1 MAKMRRP
8 RTLLLL
14 LLFFCWVEA
23 RALGWIVF
31 PKTSGSFHLYAALD
45 QLWVHY
51 ASCVLTAALAATAT
65 GYLWRPKAGWFEAT
79 MLALS
84 VFSVSG
90 LAGMWY
96 TLQHLDAARDAYA
109 AGRVARGFPV
119 EPERL
124 AKIFS
129 AEALWFGALAMT
141 AFYVLLAWMTVRR
154 RAYVHPDE
162 PDSPS
167 DAPIA

>member
-1 MAKMRRP
+1 MRRP

-31 PKTSGSFHLYAALD
+31 PKTSGSYLLYAALD
-45 QLWVHY
+45 QMWVHY
-51 ASCVLTAALAATAT
+51 ATCVLTVALAATAA

-84 VFSVSG
+84 VFGVSG

-96 TLQHLDAARDAYA
+96 TLQHVDAARDAYA
-109 AGRVARGFPV
+109 ASRVARGLPV

-129 AEALWFGALAMT
+129 AEALWFGALVMT
-141 AFYVLLAWMTVRR
+141 AFYVLLAAMAFRR
-154 RAYVHPDE
+154 REYVHSAE
-162 PDSPS
+162 TDSPS
-167 DAPIA
+167 VDPLA